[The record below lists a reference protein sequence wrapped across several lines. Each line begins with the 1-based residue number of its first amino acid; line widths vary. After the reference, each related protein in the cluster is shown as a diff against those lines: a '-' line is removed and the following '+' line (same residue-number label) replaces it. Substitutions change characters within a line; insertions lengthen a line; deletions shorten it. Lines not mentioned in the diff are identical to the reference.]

1 MKSSHLIVILFFF
14 LILSG
19 ALLFKGNID
28 QLNPEKEKDWWSVA
42 FIRPDRVRNIDIVVT
57 NYTEDTLF
65 SYQIIGDNT
74 VLAEENFEAPL
85 GENKILLITPE
96 KAFTQKHVV
105 IRVKH
110 KEETEDLF
118 RNYK

>member
-1 MKSSHLIVILFFF
+1 MKSSHLIILLF
-14 LILSG
+14 LTLALSG
-19 ALLFKGNID
+19 ALLFKTNID

-57 NYTEDTLF
+57 NYTEDTHF
-65 SYQIIGDNT
+65 SYQIIADNA
-74 VLAEENFEAPL
+74 VLKEEAFEAPL

-96 KAFTQKHVV
+96 KAFAAKHVV